1 MMVTIDK
8 YLILIKLFC
17 NKFKVLYA
25 ILVLVKLIVFIE
37 ETCKV

>member
-17 NKFKVLYA
+17 NKFEVLYA